1 MPRKEPFSSAWG
13 LGELSSAEHRLC
25 EAFRWGSRVDLR
37 TGNPEKDDPQQ
48 GGKWSNARRVR
59 AEVIAALLLSEPEAA
74 PGRVPAVRLTGARV
88 TGALSLAYAEV
99 RFLLSLRE
107 CWFEQ
112 PICLDEATTRT
123 VDLTG
128 SVIPRLDANDTR
140 LEGHLVLRRCRAN
153 SVALTDAR
161 IAGQLNFSGA
171 TLTNPGGTA
180 LNADGLIVGGDMF
193 CDAGFHAE
201 GETCLLDAH
210 ITNTLS
216 FNGARLTNPG
226 GTALT
231 ADRLIV
237 ERSMFCQEG
246 FHAEGE
252 IRLLGA
258 RISGDLTLTGARLT
272 NPGGSALNADRL
284 TVEGS
289 MFCQEGFH
297 AEGEIRLL
305 GARITSQLSF
315 IGARLTNP
323 GGSALNAD
331 RLTVEGSMF
340 CQEGFHAEGEI
351 RLLDARI
358 TGPLSFI
365 GARLTNPGGTA
376 LNADRLTVEG
386 SMFCQEGF
394 HAEGEI
400 RLLGARIT
408 SQLNFIGARLT
419 NPGRRALSAGRL
431 IVGEN
436 MFCRGGFQAVGQ
448 IDLLGA
454 KITGQ
459 LSFDGARLIN
469 PDRTALDCEGVEAGS
484 LRLSAGFT
492 AKGKVDLSGARV
504 GTLHDDPK
512 CWPED
517 LDLNELV
524 YDDLEPDEPARKR
537 LKWLGQRR
545 KRYRAQ
551 PYEQLAA
558 YYRRQ
563 GHDEEARRVLL
574 AKYRHYRASR
584 PWYARIFGYLLDGI
598 VGYGYRPGR
607 AALWMLALLAAGSIF
622 FAHHRPE
629 PLKADEHPH
638 YHPVLYTADVLLP
651 IIDLGQEGAFKH
663 QGLAQWVVSAMIVL
677 GWLFAT
683 AVVAGVTRVLTRN

>member
-272 NPGGSALNADRL
+272 NPGGS
-284 TVEGS
+284 
-289 MFCQEGFH
+289 
-297 AEGEIRLL
+297 
-305 GARITSQLSF
+305 
-315 IGARLTNP
+315 
-323 GGSALNAD
+323 
-331 RLTVEGSMF
+331 
-340 CQEGFHAEGEI
+340 
-351 RLLDARI
+351 
-358 TGPLSFI
+358 
-365 GARLTNPGGTA
+365 A